1 MDLSTYRQGW
11 EDLARLDPLWAILV
25 EPSKRLGR
33 WDPREFFRTGEEE
46 VHAVM
51 QRAAELNYPALNETA
66 LDFGCGVGRLTR
78 ALAGYFKKSYGVD
91 ISERMVEQAR
101 ELNRSIPNVEFVPN
115 ARQDLTI
122 FDDQSMDMIYT
133 GRVLQHLP
141 DRAAISSYL
150 SEFVRILKK
159 GGLIV
164 CQIPTQLPV
173 RDKLQPRRRLYSLL
187 GGMGFSSD
195 FLYKRFALYPIRMI
209 AVPQSQVLQLLTS
222 RGARVLA
229 ADENNYAG
237 PRIRSVAYYATKD

>member
-1 MDLSTYRQGW
+1 MHLSTYRRDW
-11 EDLARLDPLWAILV
+11 ENLARLDPLWAILV
-25 EPSKRLGR
+25 ERSKRLGR
-33 WDPREFFRTGEEE
+33 WDTGEFFRTGEEE

-51 QRAAELNYPALNETA
+51 RRAAGLDYPALNDTA

-101 ELNRSIPNVEFVPN
+101 ELNRSIPNVEFVLNP
-115 ARQDLTI
+115 RQDLTI

-141 DRAAISSYL
+141 RVVISSYL

-159 GGLIV
+159 RGLMV
-164 CQIPTQLPV
+164 CQIPTELPM

-187 GGMGFSSD
+187 EGVGFSSD
-195 FLYKRFALYPIRMI
+195 FLYKRLALFPIPMI

-222 RGARVLA
+222 QGARVLA
-229 ADENNYAG
+229 ADENDYAG
-237 PRIRSVAYYATKD
+237 PRIRSLAYYATKD